1 MGRPKKYTSAAEKQ
15 RAYRDR
21 QLSISQTPANT
32 LPKLNRRSRPARLST
47 IEVELRNL
55 TEEYRAWLE
64 AMPENLA
71 SSRLAEDLAQFADQL
86 EQLADEISA
95 LEPPRGFGR

>member
-1 MGRPKKYTSAAEKQ
+1 MGRSRKYTSAAEKQ

-21 QLSISQTPANT
+21 QLPVTQTHA
-32 LPKLNRRSRPARLST
+32 LPSLKPKRFSRPARLT
-47 IEVELRNL
+47 LVEVELRNL
-55 TEEYRAWLE
+55 AEEYRAWLD

-71 SSRLAEDLAQFADQL
+71 SSQLAEELAQFAEHL
-86 EQLADEISA
+86 EQLADEVIA